1 MTEARSWTV
10 RRILTEAVI
19 LAAAIGASYGAVE
32 VLRYAFDLPAT
43 RAPLL
48 PIIVLAV
55 VMARVASTS
64 WLQCMVTK
72 RS

>member
-1 MTEARSWTV
+1 MTDARHWTA
-10 RRILTEAVI
+10 RRILTEVVI

-32 VLRYAFDLPAT
+32 VLRYAFDLQAT

-55 VMARVASTS
+55 VMARAASEG
-64 WLQCMVTK
+64 WLQKLLAK
-72 RS
+72 RG

>member
-10 RRILTEAVI
+10 RRILTETVI

-32 VLRYAFDLPAT
+32 VLRYAFDLPVT

-48 PIIVLAV
+48 LIIVLAV
-55 VMARVASTS
+55 VMARVASTG
-64 WLQCMVTK
+64 WLQKMLTK

>member
-1 MTEARSWTV
+1 MTEARSWNV

-19 LAAAIGASYGAVE
+19 LTAAIGASYGAVE
-32 VLRYAFDLPAT
+32 VLRYSFELPAT

-48 PIIVLAV
+48 PIIVVAIL
-55 VMARVASTS
+55 MARVASTG
-64 WLQCMVTK
+64 WLQKLLAK